1 MTGRF
6 PNRTALVTG
15 AANGIGRAIAE
26 RFAREGCRVVL
37 ADIDAAHGEAVAA
50 QIVADGGEAAFVTAD
65 VTDEQSVTHLIDT
78 TVERYG
84 ALDILVNNAGASPKK
99 AVNDLTLA
107 DWHAILD
114 LNLTSMFLC
123 ATKAHPY
130 LARGGSGA
138 IVNIASL
145 HAYFTVPQLAAYAAS
160 KGGVVAFTRSLA
172 IEYAPGIRVNAIAPG
187 VIETETWRRSVPD
200 FEAARQHRLKFHL
213 LDRLGQPE
221 DIAAA
226 AAFLAGEDATFITGV
241 TLVVD
246 GGIST
251 QLYRD

>member
-6 PNRTALVTG
+6 QNRTALVTG
-15 AANGIGRAIAE
+15 AANGIGKAIAE
-26 RFAREGCRVVL
+26 RFAHEGCRVAL
-37 ADIDAAHGEAVAA
+37 ADIDAASGEAAA
-50 QIVADGGEAAFVTAD
+50 TQIVADGGEAAFFLANVS
-65 VTDEQSVTHLIDT
+65 DEPSVTRLVES
-78 TVERYG
+78 TVERFG
-84 ALDILVNNAGASPKK
+84 ALDILVNNAGATPKK

-107 DWHAILD
+107 EWQAILN

-123 ATKAHPY
+123 AQKAHPH
-130 LARGGSGA
+130 LARSGTGA

-145 HAYFTVPQLAAYAAS
+145 HAYFTVPQLSAYAAS

-226 AAFLAGEDATFITGV
+226 AAFLAGEDAAFITGI